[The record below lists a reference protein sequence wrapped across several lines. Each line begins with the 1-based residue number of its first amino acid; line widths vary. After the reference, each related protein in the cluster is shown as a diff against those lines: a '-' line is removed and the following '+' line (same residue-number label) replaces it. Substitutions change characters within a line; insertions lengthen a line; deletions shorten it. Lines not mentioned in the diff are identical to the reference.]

1 MTSVDLAALGRA
13 VERIKARMTTLEQE
27 LNVADSRLGDG
38 DTGVML
44 ARVFDAMAQID
55 YAAQADIGAALSQ
68 MARKTASATG
78 SSLGTLI
85 ATGLLTTAKR
95 VKGAT
100 EIPFGDIGG
109 HIAASV
115 EAMAARGKASLG
127 DKTVLDILD
136 ALTDALAGASDAS
149 SAARAATDA
158 CQATLDAFRDRPCKI
173 GRARI
178 FGDKSIGMD
187 DPGMLAVNG
196 LVLAIADPA

>member
-1 MTSVDLAALGRA
+1 MTAVDLAALRRA
-13 VERIKARMTTLEQE
+13 VQRIKGRMTTLEQE

-44 ARVFDAMAQID
+44 ARVVDAMAQID
-55 YAAQADIGAALSQ
+55 YDAQPDIGTALSL

-95 VKGAT
+95 VNGET
-100 EIPFGDIGG
+100 EIAFGDIGG

-136 ALTDALAGASDAS
+136 ALASALAGASDGP

-158 CQATLDAFRDRPCKI
+158 CRATLDAFRDRPCKI
-173 GRARI
+173 GRARM

-196 LVLAIADPA
+196 LVLAMVEPA